1 MAKSKILTNL
11 LERFNFCCRLVYLP
25 KVQYFILGVI
35 IFNALILG
43 LETSSTL
50 TKSIG
55 YYLQILD
62 MLCLGIFIVEL
73 LMKLWS
79 ERLSFFKSG
88 WNIFDFLIISIS
100 LFPNSGTV
108 SILRALRIF
117 RVLRLIT
124 RLPKLKVIVESVLY
138 SLPSIGWISLL
149 LLVIFYIFAV
159 LATTLFG
166 SSFEEWF
173 GSIGSSFYTLFQILT
188 LESWSMGIVRPMME
202 EFPYAYLIFIP
213 FILITS
219 FIVLNVFIGVIV
231 NSMSEITNSKPAID
245 KKAKISAADE
255 LEKEVAALKDQ
266 ILRVEDIL
274 KKLKT

>member
-1 MAKSKILTNL
+1 
-11 LERFNFCCRLVYLP
+11 LVYLP

-43 LETSSTL
+43 LETSQAL

-55 YYLQILD
+55 HYLQILD
-62 MLCLGIFIVEL
+62 MLCLGIFVVEIF
-73 LMKLWS
+73 MKLWA

-88 WNIFDFLIISIS
+88 WNIFDFLIIGIS

-166 SSFEEWF
+166 TSFEEWF

-231 NSMSEITNSKPAID
+231 NSMSEITVSSK
-245 KKAKISAADE
+245 SAQNKETQTSATDE
-255 LEKEVAALKDQ
+255 LEKEVAALKEQ
-266 ILRVEDIL
+266 VLRVEELL

>member
-1 MAKSKILTNL
+1 
-11 LERFNFCCRLVYLP
+11 LVYLP
-25 KVQYFILGVI
+25 RVQYFILGVI

-43 LETSSTL
+43 LETSGTL

-55 YYLQILD
+55 HYLQILD
-62 MLCLGIFIVEL
+62 MLCLGIFIVEI

-88 WNIFDFLIISIS
+88 WNVFDFLIIGIS

-159 LATTLFG
+159 LSTTLFG

-231 NSMSEITNSKPAID
+231 NSMSEITVSTKSSLNKET
-245 KKAKISAADE
+245 KTTTTDE
-255 LEKEVAALKDQ
+255 LKKEVAALKEQ
-266 ILRVEDIL
+266 VLRVEEIL